1 MVIDGRFELLARLG
15 AGGMGTVW
23 RAKDLA
29 LHREVALKEV
39 RFTDPAAESDP
50 DIASM
55 LRERVMREARALARL
70 DHPNVVT
77 IHHIVDGPGM
87 AHPWIVMELV
97 RGQSLE
103 DRLEQGPLSPAE
115 AAEMG
120 RGVLGALSCA
130 HEAGICHRDVKP
142 GNVLLRHDGRPVLTD
157 FGIAAISDWT
167 RVTATGGLVGSPAYI
182 APERLHG
189 EEGNPSSDL
198 WSLGMLLYVAVE
210 GHNPMYRAT
219 TAATLA
225 AVLKGE
231 VPEPRQAG
239 ALTPVLAALLVPN
252 PADRPDPAR
261 LDHLFGQAAAGLHV
275 PFTRPFTKPVTGGMP
290 HPGGATSPGMGGAPY
305 PGAGGATYPGAGV
318 PAHAGAMAGTN
329 PGTHPGTHPAM
340 APPKTRRRPRLSTWL
355 PAGLVLATVGAI
367 IATTAF
373 VVPRVMQGLS
383 NRITGGLPGPTGLPG
398 VGGPTAA
405 GPGATGTQARN
416 LLTPAA
422 VRSVIGAIEKVSGTQ
437 EFTKFTVYG
446 EYAFAEAPVRGK
458 RNLYDKYTYRG
469 GQAARDG
476 AGGTLS
482 ADSKTVKLRSLNWDA
497 LPTLMR
503 RAERSLGVPKPKLRY
518 VIVDPSWTFAGDK
531 PTMLI
536 YLTDDYGGAYLAAD
550 RQGKVIRAYPREG

>member
-1 MVIDGRFELLARLG
+1 
-15 AGGMGTVW
+15 MGTVW

-50 DIASM
+50 DVARM

-120 RGVLGALSCA
+120 RGVLGALNCA

-157 FGIAAISDWT
+157 FGIAAINDWT

-239 ALTPVLAALLVPN
+239 ALSPVLAAMLVPN
-252 PADRPDPAR
+252 PADRPDAVR
-261 LDHLFGQAAAGLHV
+261 LDHLLGQAAAGLHV
-275 PFTRPFTKPVTGGMP
+275 PFTRPFTKPVTGGLP
-290 HPGGATSPGMGGAPY
+290 HPGGATY
-305 PGAGGATYPGAGV
+305 PGPGV
-318 PAHAGAMAGTN
+318 PAHAGAMPGTN

-340 APPKTRRRPRLSTWL
+340 VPPHAGRRSRLSTWL
-355 PAGLVLATVGAI
+355 PAGLVLATVVAI
-367 IATTAF
+367 LAATAF
-373 VVPRVMQGLS
+373 VVPRVMQGLN
-383 NRITGGLPGPTGLPG
+383 NRITSGLPGPTGFPG
-398 VGGPTAA
+398 VGGPTTGAA
-405 GPGATGTQARN
+405 GPGATGTQAKD

-437 EFTKFTVYG
+437 DFTKFTVYG

-458 RNLYDKYTYRG
+458 RNLYDKYTFRD
-469 GQAARDG
+469 GQATRDG

-482 ADSKTVKLRSLNWDA
+482 ADSKTVKLRSLNWNA

-503 RAERSLGVPKPKLRY
+503 RAERTLGVPKPKLRY
-518 VIVDPSWTFAGDK
+518 VIVDPAWTFGAEK
-531 PTMLI
+531 PAMLV

-550 RQGKVIRAYPREG
+550 RQGKVIRAYPRQG